1 MRKFLAATLSTLLV
15 MGTLPIPSFAAESG
29 NDRNDHDSDRGSDHD
44 SGSRTATPIKHV
56 VVIFGENIS
65 FDHYFGT
72 YPKAENKSGET
83 PFNYHPSRHHSND
96 VANTLITPLDPTKDF
111 APVKNV
117 DLINKNPNGPTGSGA
132 AFNGTSAANPFRLA
146 PSQAATAD
154 QGHAPKPEQTA
165 YDNGKMDQFPGST
178 GTAGPPPSSLSPAGA
193 ESTKGLVMG
202 YFDGNTVTAMWNYAN
217 HFALNDNT
225 YTSQFGPSTPGAI
238 NLISGQT
245 NGLAQYTNVVS
256 GGTLLHNSHEV
267 FDGQGGFT
275 LIGDAEP
282 LGDVCSNTSSD
293 NVSFAGKNIGDL
305 LNQKNITWG
314 WFEGGFDL
322 SITNP
327 NGSTGCARYT
337 TPTVP
342 DYAYYSTDYVPHHQ
356 PFQYYASTANL
367 THARPSGIS
376 AIGSSFEADHHT
388 PDPANHQ
395 YDSEDF
401 FTALTNGNLPSVTF
415 LKAPAFQD
423 AHPGNSDPIDEQ
435 TFTVNVVNALEK
447 SPFWESTAV
456 IITYDD
462 SDGWYDHQMPSIV
475 NPSTSS
481 YVDVLNGPSNCST
494 GAQQRE
500 DGKLPNRKTPLN
512 GTGGL
517 PVLGRCGY
525 GTRIPLLVISP
536 WARDNYVDHTLLDQT
551 SVLRFIEDN
560 FLGGKRIQPGGSF
573 DSIAN
578 SIEPLFDFHRSSEE
592 VKERKLILDP
602 STGAIVK

>member
-1 MRKFLAATLSTLLV
+1 MRKFLAASLSALLV
-15 MGTLPIPSFAAESG
+15 VGTLPVPSFAADWRYEPQ
-29 NDRNDHDSDRGSDHD
+29 NEP
-44 SGSRTATPIKHV
+44 RTATPIKHV

-72 YPKAENKSGET
+72 YPKAQNNSGET
-83 PFNYHPSRHHSND
+83 PFTYVPSRHRGHD
-96 VANTLITPLDPTKDF
+96 VANNLITPLDPTKDF
-111 APVKNV
+111 APIKGIN
-117 DLINKNPNGPTGSGA
+117 LITDNPNGPTGSGA

-146 PSQAATAD
+146 PTQAATAD
-154 QGHAPKPEQTA
+154 QNHAPKPEQTA
-165 YDNGKMDQFPGST
+165 YDNGKVDQFPGST
-178 GTAGPPPSSLSPAGA
+178 GTAGPPPSATS
-193 ESTKGLVMG
+193 ESNAALTKGLTMG

-256 GGTLLHNSHEV
+256 GTAPNQVLLHNSHEV

-305 LNQKNITWG
+305 LNNKGLTWG
-314 WFEGGFDL
+314 WFQGGFNL
-322 SITNP
+322 ELTNT
-327 NGSTGCARYT
+327 NGTTGCARS
-337 TPTVP
+337 TPNVVP
-342 DYAYYSTDYVPHHQ
+342 GYGGVAQNDYVEHHE

-367 THARPSGIS
+367 THARPSSIS
-376 AIGSSFEADHHT
+376 AIGSSVEADRHT
-388 PDPANHQ
+388 PEPANHQ
-395 YDSEDF
+395 YDTDDF
-401 FTALTNGNLPSVTF
+401 FTALNNGVLPSVTF
-415 LKAPAFQD
+415 LKAQSFED
-423 AHPGNSDPIDEQ
+423 AHPGNSDPTDEQ
-435 TFTVNVVNALEK
+435 TFVVNVINALQK

-456 IITYDD
+456 VITYDD

-475 NPSTSS
+475 NPSTSP

-536 WARDNYVDHTLLDQT
+536 WAKDNYVDHTLLDQT
-551 SVLRFIEDN
+551 SVIRFIEDN
-560 FLGGKRIQPGGSF
+560 FLDGKRIQPGGSF
-573 DSIAN
+573 DSIGN
-578 SIEPLFDFHRSSEE
+578 SIESMFDFNRPLWDVHART
-592 VKERKLILDP
+592 LILDP
-602 STGAIVK
+602 STGAPVKPSW